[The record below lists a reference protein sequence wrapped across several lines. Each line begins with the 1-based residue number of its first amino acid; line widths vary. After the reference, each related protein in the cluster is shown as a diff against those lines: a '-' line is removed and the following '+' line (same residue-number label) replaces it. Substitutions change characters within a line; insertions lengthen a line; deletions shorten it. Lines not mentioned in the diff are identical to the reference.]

1 MCVLGEGSR
10 GRGIA
15 PSPKQFL
22 IPEVPDKVYSWFP
35 FECCEV
41 IIITISSEDFWESQL
56 LRYTCLW
63 RAFRQLPCPLTP
75 LPSHWKKNKLNFSVV
90 ALGHVVYKS
99 LMWGKKG
106 RKKNNLG
113 ISRWDSACSVI
124 EMWKM
129 DFWGGGGGRALE
141 ECFWTALPCCTGLTF
156 GWHGHGAGRSLTR
169 IWYIRHSSWACK
181 PTLWIQISLKLVY
194 EEMIFLSPEA

>member
-1 MCVLGEGSR
+1 MCVCVGGGKQ
-10 GRGIA
+10 GRRIA

-22 IPEVPDKVYSWFP
+22 IPEVPNKVYSWFP

-90 ALGHVVYKS
+90 ALGHVVYKF
-99 LMWGKKG
+99 LTWGKKG
-106 RKKNNLG
+106 RKKNNLA

-124 EMWKM
+124 EMWRM
-129 DFWGGGGGRALE
+129 DFGGGR
-141 ECFWTALPCCTGLTF
+141 GRQ
-156 GWHGHGAGRSLTR
+156 GAGRVLLNRAALLHGADLWLTR
-169 IWYIRHSSWACK
+169 PRSG
-181 PTLWIQISLKLVY
+181 PLVN
-194 EEMIFLSPEA
+194 EDLIH